1 MMDEVRHIV
10 GDYHCED
17 DAKQVVDAAR
27 TLGHEDH
34 QGDGRPELQERGR
47 GGRGGAAGKEG
58 ITRRRMGSCHVA
70 APRGGAAGKASPG
83 GGGEAVMLQHPEE
96 SLEKAGF
103 PNCSDERDLPRRNQY
118 SRCSDEFPLRP
129 IPLGTEV
136 FLLPRCSDGSPSAA
150 LKRFRCSDGSLT

>member
-58 ITRRRMGSCHVA
+58 ITRRRRGSCN
-70 APRGGAAGKASPG
+70 RG
-83 GGGEAVMLQHPEE
+83 
-96 SLEKAGF
+96 
-103 PNCSDERDLPRRNQY
+103 RDVTNG
-118 SRCSDEFPLRP
+118 S
-129 IPLGTEV
+129 GTK
-136 FLLPRCSDGSPSAA
+136 FLTKPSE
-150 LKRFRCSDGSLT
+150 L